1 MEWYWILGIAFVV
14 YFVSG
19 LIADAYTIEDKRG
32 NSASSIIVGAL
43 ASILFVLIMI
53 YDKL

>member
-1 MEWYWILGIAFVV
+1 MEWYWILGIALVV
-14 YFVSG
+14 FYVTA
-19 LIADAYTIEDKRG
+19 LANENQRVAMT
-32 NSASSIIVGAL
+32 IVGAL

>member
-1 MEWYWILGIAFVV
+1 MEWYWVLGIAVV
-14 YFVSG
+14 IFWVAG
-19 LIADAYTIEDKRG
+19 MAVEGIIVEDKRG
-32 NSASSIIVGAL
+32 NGASTIVGAL

>member
-1 MEWYWILGIAFVV
+1 MEWYWILGIAVV
-14 YFVSG
+14 VGFFIGIV
-19 LIADAYTIEDKRG
+19 IEGIIDKEKRG
-32 NSASSIIVGAL
+32 NGASSIVGAL

>member
-1 MEWYWILGIAFVV
+1 MEWYWILGIALVV
-14 YFVSG
+14 FYVTALANEG
-19 LIADAYTIEDKRG
+19 LIGKEQRG
-32 NSASSIIVGAL
+32 NGASSIVGAL

>member
-1 MEWYWILGIAFVV
+1 MSIYWLVGLTVLIFCLVCGYIASFYSDKEMHSYTLGF
-14 YFVSG
+14 
-19 LIADAYTIEDKRG
+19 
-32 NSASSIIVGAL
+32 L